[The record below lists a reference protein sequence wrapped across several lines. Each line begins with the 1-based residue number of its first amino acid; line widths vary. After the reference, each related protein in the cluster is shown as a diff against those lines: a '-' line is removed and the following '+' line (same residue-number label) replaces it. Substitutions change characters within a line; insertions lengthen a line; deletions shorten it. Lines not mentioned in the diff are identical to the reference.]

1 MKSKP
6 TFLLHFLPLLLV
18 LAACQTPA
26 PQSASPT
33 PVTIKESWFS
43 QRNMS
48 DNIDSP
54 AVWHG
59 PNGEHWCFATA
70 KKTDL
75 VVILD
80 AINGNEIRRLGS
92 SGSAAGQFKRPNG
105 VWVVDDLLF
114 VVERDNK
121 RVQVFS
127 LPSLESRLIFG
138 QPELVKP
145 YGIYVYHPAPS
156 TYHVY
161 VTDNYE
167 LVKDQVPPDAEL
179 GRRVHRYKL
188 TQQAD
193 GFSATLEL
201 QFGATAGP
209 GVLRVVESI
218 HGDPLYNRL
227 LIAEEEK
234 DARLGGL
241 QVKVYT
247 MDGHFTGTNFGAGL
261 FRSQVEGIALDARP
275 DGSGYWIVT
284 DQSHQTNTFHFFDRK
299 SLRHLGAFRAEV
311 TSNTDGIWLDTTPL
325 PHYGYPRGIFYAVNN
340 DGNVAGI
347 NYATILKKLG
357 LP

>member
-1 MKSKP
+1 MNSKL
-6 TFLLHFLPLLLV
+6 TFLLLSLPVLLG
-18 LAACQTPA
+18 LAACQTSA
-26 PQSASPT
+26 PKPASPT

-43 QRNMS
+43 QRNEA

-70 KKTDL
+70 KKTDV

-80 AINGNEIRRLGS
+80 AINGNELRRLGS
-92 SGSAAGQFKRPNG
+92 SGTAAGQLERPNG

-121 RVQVFS
+121 RVQVFA
-127 LPSLESRLIFG
+127 LPSLESLLIFG

-145 YGIYVYHPAPS
+145 YGIYIHQPVPS
-156 TYHVY
+156 TYQVY

-167 LVKDQVPPDAEL
+167 LVEDQVPPDAEL
-179 GRRVHRYKL
+179 GRRVYRYQVTRQGAGL
-188 TQQAD
+188 
-193 GFSATLEL
+193 SAAKEL
-201 QFGATAGP
+201 QFGATSGP
-209 GVLRVVESI
+209 GVLRIVESI
-218 HGDPLYNRL
+218 NGDTKYDRL
-227 LIAEEEK
+227 LIAEEEE
-234 DARLGGL
+234 DASLGGL

-247 MDGHFTGTNFGAGL
+247 LDGQYTGTNFGSGL
-261 FRSQVEGIALDARP
+261 FHSQVEGIALDARP

-284 DQSHQTNTFHFFDRK
+284 DQSHEANTFHFFDRK
-299 SLRHLGAFRAEV
+299 SLRHRGAFRAEI

-325 PHYGYPRGIFYAVNN
+325 PDFGYPRGIFYAVHN

-347 NYATILKKLG
+347 DYATILRKLG
-357 LP
+357 LQ